1 MLKLKI
7 LFIRMM
13 DINCYPHYLT
23 KSKDPKIIRKI
34 GKSELTFLYVIF
46 VVMMSSC
53 LGPANTQ
60 LAYQL
65 IYGGYLGLT

>member
-1 MLKLKI
+1 MQKEPTRGPSAL
-7 LFIRMM
+7 R
-13 DINCYPHYLT
+13 DIGLRGE
-23 KSKDPKIIRKI
+23 KQ
-34 GKSELTFLYVIF
+34 GYVIF